1 MFFKKFLRLH
11 LMQSFLSWIISLY
24 IKICYHSSIWLV
36 KDNHRV
42 EKIVS
47 KKKRIIICFWH
58 GNLLMT
64 PLCWNFNKQFYMLIS
79 SHPDGRL
86 ISKAVSYFQIKTISG
101 SSSKNK
107 LSSTKKILKLINENK
122 VIGITPDGPRG
133 PRMVVKKG
141 ISSLAKSTNAVI
153 LPLSVGAKFKKNIKS
168 WDRFAFVF
176 PFNKFGIVWGNPIF
190 WDDNKT
196 FDSHSKEIENE
207 LKRIT
212 KLSETFVN

>member
-1 MFFKKFLRLH
+1 
-11 LMQSFLSWIISLY
+11 
-24 IKICYHSSIWLV
+24 
-36 KDNHRV
+36 
-42 EKIVS
+42 
-47 KKKRIIICFWH
+47 
-58 GNLLMT
+58 MT

-107 LSSTKKILKLINENK
+107 LSSTKKILKLISENK

-153 LPLSVGAKFKKNIKS
+153 LPSRYQAKAAFSDVASACKSIKIGTFGSSFSIEDIDSKGDSISPIHTEPIKLITANSLLKKTPVPGL
-168 WDRFAFVF
+168 F
-176 PFNKFGIVWGNPIF
+176 FG
-190 WDDNKT
+190 
-196 FDSHSKEIENE
+196 
-207 LKRIT
+207 
-212 KLSETFVN
+212 